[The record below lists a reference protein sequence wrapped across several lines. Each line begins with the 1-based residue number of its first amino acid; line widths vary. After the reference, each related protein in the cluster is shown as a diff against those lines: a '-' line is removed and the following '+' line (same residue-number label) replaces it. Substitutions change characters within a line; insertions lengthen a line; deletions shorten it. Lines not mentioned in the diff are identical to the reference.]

1 MTYTVLSS
9 AYAYLASALASV
21 TSSYSAGFLPIVIA
35 ILTAA
40 GVLYFVL
47 LGLMVIRGIIA
58 SPLAELGMSAL
69 KFGLVVALL
78 SSTGF
83 AGTVISTANA
93 LPGALISAGGGT
105 PVNNPGQAMDK
116 YFWNAEKLVAIV
128 QNKWAKDQADMTGS
142 STAASIVGSV
152 FGASAASTTAAVMS
166 PSQTM
171 SLFVEQVVE
180 SIFLA
185 IVLLIAGLSACIGFV
200 IYIFALFALDVV
212 LALTPIAIACTLFAQ
227 TRWIFQ
233 GWLSQLLN
241 YVFLMVIVAIVTSLV
256 LGLNTSIMA
265 GITGISTTTGPA
277 GQVIAA
283 GSGGASVALTSTTEV
298 ILACAAVAVVYILGT
313 LFFFQA
319 PSIASGIF
327 GGAAAG
333 GHNFLAIGANQIVN
347 RMNRSRMTRAPSARG
362 GVGGGTISRGN
373 G

>member
-1 MTYTVLSS
+1 MKYTVLSS
-9 AYAYLASALASV
+9 AYAYLAAAFASV
-21 TSSYSAGFLPIVIA
+21 TNSYSSGLLPIAVA

-58 SPLAELGMSAL
+58 SPLAEIGMSAL

-78 SSTGF
+78 GSTGF
-83 AGTVISTANA
+83 TATIISTANS
-93 LPGALISAGGGT
+93 LPAALISAGGGAAIS
-105 PVNNPGQAMDK
+105 NPGEAMDR

-128 QNKWAKDQADMTGS
+128 QNKWARDQADMTGS
-142 STAASIVGSV
+142 SSAASIVGSV
-152 FGASAASTTAAVMS
+152 LGPSAANTTAAVMS

-171 SLFVEQVVE
+171 NLFVEQIVE

-185 IVLLIAGLSACIGFV
+185 LVLLIAGLSACIGFV

-212 LALTPIAIACTLFAQ
+212 LALTPIAIACTLFSQ

-241 YVFLMVIVAIVTSLV
+241 YVFLMVIVSIVTSMV
-256 LGLNTSIMA
+256 IGLNTTIMA
-265 GITGISTTTGPA
+265 DITGVSTTSGPA

-283 GSGGASVALTSTTEV
+283 ATDGTSVAFASTTEV
-298 ILACAAVAVVYILGT
+298 ILACCAVAVVYILGT

-319 PSIASGIF
+319 PAISAGIF
-327 GGAAAG
+327 GGAASG
-333 GHNFLAIGANQIVN
+333 GHNFMAVGVNQIMN
-347 RMNRSRMTRAPSARG
+347 RMNRGRMPRSPGARG
-362 GVGGGTISRGN
+362 GGGGSISRGN
-373 G
+373 A